1 MVRRYYLKF
10 LSLVISM
17 MVCCGCAARDFYTC
31 DSDGMVECLSSGRIE
46 NSEEAEN
53 VYKYCLRENCEKR
66 VIDKN

>member
-1 MVRRYYLKF
+1 
-10 LSLVISM
+10 M